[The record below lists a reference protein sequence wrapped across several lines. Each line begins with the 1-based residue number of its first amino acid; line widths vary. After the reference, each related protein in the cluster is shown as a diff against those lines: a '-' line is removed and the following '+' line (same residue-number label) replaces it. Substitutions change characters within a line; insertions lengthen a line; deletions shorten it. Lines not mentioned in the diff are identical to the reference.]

1 MRLLF
6 LFALLIALSPMSVLA
21 EQPEYIN
28 DTQMKRS
35 IEAQANK
42 LVDDEK
48 TIPNA
53 QLQEQLGATK
63 TADLAPPKAFELTR
77 DGKDLYDTVDDGV
90 LIIARMYLCGKCD
103 RVHANCAS
111 GFVVSEDGLA
121 VTNHHVMENT
131 DEKTITFVAMTR
143 AGKVFPITEVLA
155 GDMKN
160 DLALVRLAGE
170 GFTPVPIARDADV
183 GERVHAVTNPSGRF
197 YTYSSGEIS
206 RFFVK
211 PRRQGDKRAG
221 TKRVTVTCNYGG
233 GSSGG
238 PIFNDRGQVVAVVSE
253 AAVVPDKKIVHYDSV
268 PYSAIL
274 GLFKSEKQVR
284 E

>member
-1 MRLLF
+1 MRLLLPF
-6 LFALLIALSPMSVLA
+6 VLLMVLA
-21 EQPEYIN
+21 PPTTFADEPEYI
-28 DTQMKRS
+28 DDASLKRM

-42 LVDDEK
+42 LVDAEK
-48 TIPNA
+48 TVPNA
-53 QLQEQLGATK
+53 ELQEQLDAEMQS
-63 TADLAPPKAFELTR
+63 DLAAPKAFELTK

-103 RVHANCAS
+103 NVHANCAS
-111 GFVVSEDGLA
+111 GFVVSKDGLA

-143 AGKVFPITEVLA
+143 DRKVVPIIKVLA
-155 GDMKN
+155 SDKKN
-160 DLALVRLAGE
+160 DLALIQLDGQ
-170 GFTPVPIARDADV
+170 GFTPVPIARNAQV
-183 GERVHAVTNPSGRF
+183 GERVHAVTNPTGRF

-211 PRRQGDKRAG
+211 PRRKGDVRGG
-221 TKRVTVTCNYGG
+221 TKRVTVTCDYGG

-274 GLFKSEKQVR
+274 KLFDDKQQAR